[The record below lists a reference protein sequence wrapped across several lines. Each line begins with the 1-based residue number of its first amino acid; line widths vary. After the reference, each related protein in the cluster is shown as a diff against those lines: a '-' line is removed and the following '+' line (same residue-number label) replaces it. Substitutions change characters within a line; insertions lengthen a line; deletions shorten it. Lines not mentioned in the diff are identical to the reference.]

1 MTAAFRRMHA
11 DRVVTAV
18 GDRRPAIL
26 EVVRRAKHRISL
38 SMFRCDDEEIL
49 AGLAVAVSRG
59 VAVDVLVTPC
69 AKGGPVRIDE
79 LKTALERTGARV
91 HAYPNPIVKYHAK
104 YLVADDGPAIVAS
117 LNFTHK
123 CFARTCDAL
132 VVTHDTAVVAGLHQL
147 TAADRLGQA
156 LPEGLSS
163 RLIVGP
169 ERARARFK
177 ALIDGARLSV
187 RLIDPKLS
195 DPELLR
201 LLDARRLKGVTV
213 EVHGSNRV
221 GDLKFARKD
230 YAHRRSDRGCGQRR
244 AGRAEPRPSA
254 RGRDRSRR
262 TDGGRRHSPL
272 VQNGRAAPSW
282 ATRLPWKRRDGRYVT

>member
-1 MTAAFRRMHA
+1 MTTTFRREHA
-11 DRVVTAV
+11 DRVVTSM
-18 GDRRPAIL
+18 GDRRSTIL
-26 EVVRRAKHRISL
+26 EVVRYAKHRISL

-49 AGLAVAVSRG
+49 AGLADAVSRG
-59 VAVDVLVTPC
+59 VAVDVLVTPR

-79 LKTALERTGARV
+79 LKTALERTGACV

-117 LNFTHK
+117 LNFTRK

-132 VVTHDTAVVAGLHQL
+132 VVTHDTAVVAGLQQL
-147 TAADRLGQA
+147 MAADRLGQPLQA
-156 LPEGLSS
+156 GLSP

-169 ERARARFK
+169 ERARAQFS
-177 ALIDGARLSV
+177 ALIAGARSSV

-213 EVHGSNRV
+213 EVHGAARLGRLKSHGKILLIDDRV
-221 GDLKFARKD
+221 AVVGSVALAAASLDL
-230 YAHRRSDRGCGQRR
+230 RRELAIVVDQPAAVAAVRR
-244 AGRAEPRPSA
+244 LFTWA
-254 RGRDRSRR
+254 
-262 TDGGRRHSPL
+262 
-272 VQNGRAAPSW
+272 AAPASLGHTVASHAAGW
-282 ATRLPWKRRDGRYVT
+282 A